1 MSAHPFTIT
10 DELINDTLCTAL
22 EGGITYW
29 AQSAE
34 PTTWPEGVEYASD
47 VLTHGADLVIVVG
60 EDDDHPEYR
69 LTKAKFVKAIRE
81 YCKEFKTT
89 PAGMEDDPVDAGA
102 ADWIVQVALFG
113 EAVYA

>member
-1 MSAHPFTIT
+1 MHPFTIT

-29 AQSAE
+29 AESAT
-34 PTTWPEGVEYASD
+34 PTTWPEGCEYASD
-47 VLTHGADLVIVVG
+47 VLTHGADLAIVDG
-60 EDDDHPEYR
+60 EEQATYF
-69 LTKAKFVKAIRE
+69 LTRAKFVKGIRE
-81 YCKEFKTT
+81 YCKQFKTT
-89 PAGMEDDPVDAGA
+89 PARMEDDPVDTGA